1 MISEYEQLHEL
12 SPEEASAVLSR
23 FLELGRE
30 FWVSADLP
38 DMADPYSR
46 RAVLTLFQMI
56 CSKPPLNDADI
67 SLWSMRCGYYFGEAL
82 ILASKSG
89 KLAWGLGDL
98 KYALAN
104 HPAVVGF
111 KNGEEAET
119 IWISK
124 NLILAVHRDGEDFQR
139 IQTAVDHWFDEA
151 LAE

>member
-1 MISEYEQLHEL
+1 MISDYDQLHAL
-12 SPEEASAVLSR
+12 SRDEASSVLSR

-30 FWVSADLP
+30 YWASPDISSAG
-38 DMADPYSR
+38 APYSR
-46 RAVLTLFQMI
+46 ASVEALFQTI
-56 CSKPPLNDADI
+56 CSKPAMSDAEI

-82 ILASKSG
+82 ILSSVRG
-89 KLAWGLGDL
+89 RLAWGLGDP

-104 HPAVVGF
+104 HPAVLGF
-111 KNGEEAET
+111 RTGEEAET

-139 IQTAVDHWFDEA
+139 IQTAVDLWFDSA